1 MFILF
6 PALGKGTS
14 FDHVTNEQYLAR
26 CKEFVGDDSI
36 PLESKSPSS
45 ALELRLLL

>member
-6 PALGKGTS
+6 PALDKGTS

-36 PLESKSPSS
+36 PLESTTPSP
-45 ALELRLLL
+45 ALELRLPI